1 MTRNKN
7 TFRAR
12 ASRLMWWRD
21 QSGSST
27 VEFVIWFPLFM
38 TLFLTSFELS
48 YYGLRSVF
56 LERAVDMTVREMR
69 LGISRPQN
77 TGEFKTQ
84 VCEKTL
90 LEGACEEDLMV
101 ELILVDQSTWSL
113 PTGSISCIDRND
125 PMQPLPA
132 FGGGG
137 SGDLMLLRVCWL
149 KRPFFATTPL
159 VMGLP
164 RDVNGEIALSAVST
178 YVNEP

>member
-1 MTRNKN
+1 MAQSRSTI
-7 TFRAR
+7 RAR
-12 ASRLMWWRD
+12 ASGLMWWRD
-21 QSGSST
+21 ETGSST
-27 VEFVIWFPLFM
+27 VEFVLWFPLFM

-48 YYGLRSVF
+48 YYGMRSVF

-77 TGEFKTQ
+77 TTQFKAQ

-90 LEGACEEDLMV
+90 LAGSCADDLMV
-101 ELILVDQSTWSL
+101 ELILVDQATWSM
-113 PTGSISCIDRND
+113 PTGSISCIDRSD

-137 SGDLMLLRVCWL
+137 GGDLMLLRVCWL
-149 KRPFFATTPL
+149 KLPFFATTPL

-164 RDVNGEIALSAVST
+164 RDANGEIALSAVST